1 MANWEKLNKEF
12 EDVLTSITDGEW
24 DEFKTE
30 IDKKRGQK
38 QVLNSP
44 VIIPRILYFI
54 DENGNN
60 TDVNAAGVNAKL
72 LRDGTFEYFI
82 SYGFAGRKE
91 LTPMYEV

>member
-1 MANWEKLNKEF
+1 MANWEKLNKGF
-12 EDVLTSITDGEW
+12 EDVLNGVTDGEW

-30 IDKKRGQK
+30 IDKMRGQK
-38 QVLNSP
+38 QLLNSP

-60 TDVNAAGVNAKL
+60 IDVNAAGVNAKL